1 VNAKRKDPAKG
12 GTSEKNHPI
21 LVAVIGG
28 IAVIL
33 AAFITV
39 YFTVIQ
45 PKLAAGASQ
54 PIYQLKSSYSG
65 TATSTI
71 NNVPNGFVTFT
82 LDSEDAQGNVKLV
95 ANFMITV
102 SGKQADYSCQGHV
115 TIDKQIILTCTEVDA
130 PNFIV
135 NIHGVIFPDGHME
148 GTWVTTDTF
157 DASYHHTYS
166 WKVN

>member
-1 VNAKRKDPAKG
+1 MNVESKDPAKG
-12 GTSEKNHPI
+12 GTPEKTHPI
-21 LVAVIGG
+21 LVALIGG

-33 AAFITV
+33 AAFISV

-54 PIYQLKSSYSG
+54 QIFQLKSSYTG
-65 TATSTI
+65 TATGFT
-71 NNVPNGFVTFT
+71 NGFVTFT

-95 ANFMITV
+95 ANFMITD
-102 SGKQADYSCQGHV
+102 SGKQADYSCQGQV
-115 TIDKQIILTCTEVDA
+115 TIDKQIILTCKEVDA
-130 PNFIV
+130 PNFIED
-135 NIHGVIFPDGHME
+135 IHGDIFPDGHME

-157 DASYHHTYS
+157 DSSYHHTYS